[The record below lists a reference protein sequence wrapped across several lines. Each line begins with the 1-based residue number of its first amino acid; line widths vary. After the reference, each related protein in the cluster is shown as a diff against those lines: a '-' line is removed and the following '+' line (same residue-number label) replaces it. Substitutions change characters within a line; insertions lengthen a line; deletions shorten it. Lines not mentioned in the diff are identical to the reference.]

1 MKKML
6 LVSMLQHSADL
17 VKKVE
22 PDLAG
27 KVVTYLPT
35 AGIAEEIEGM
45 VEEETETLSRL
56 GLKVDV
62 LEISTASHQKRKE
75 SLINNDLIFVGGG
88 NTFFLLQELRRT
100 GADQILTDQVNNGKL
115 YIGESA
121 GAIVACPDIGY
132 SAEIDSVEKAP
143 DLKDYTGLNLVDF
156 YLVPHIDNEGMGP
169 GAKRIIEKY
178 SDQMKMKVLRDDQ
191 AIWIEGS
198 EITIL

>member
-27 KVVTYLPT
+27 KVVTYIPT

-56 GLKVDV
+56 GLEVDV
-62 LEISTASHQKRKE
+62 LEISTASHQKMQE

-100 GADQILTDQVNNGKL
+100 GANQILTDQVNNGKL